1 MREPETY
8 WAYKQPPIPEVTDLP
23 EGVFKG
29 DERAWGS
36 LSPGMRRT
44 IWREATK
51 HMQPAVQQH
60 SVDDERLKRADEK
73 HRQSETQILAR
84 EAL

>member
-23 EGVFKG
+23 SGVFSG
-29 DERAWGS
+29 DENAWCS
-36 LSPGMRRT
+36 LSPGMRRA

-51 HMQPAVQQH
+51 RAMPIAE
-60 SVDDERLKRADEK
+60 DTERLHRADTL
-73 HRQSETQILAR
+73 HRKSEVQIEAR